1 MNRTRKG
8 KSQRLLAIFLCLAAL
23 IGVMPA
29 GTALAWSGTAGQQTT
44 STFGDYLEGYDGH
57 GYSSAKGYVTMT
69 YHGDGTTSYEE
80 HSGGV
85 ARRSYGMF
93 NEAGEFRRVYCI
105 EAGVEY
111 IRNQSYTSQS
121 GTENGYFNR
130 LPETARRGIQLAAL
144 YGYAPGKSLPI
155 AGITEDDFWLGTQFV
170 IWEYQQQLRTDAGN
184 RRDNGPVA
192 ADTFYNQL
200 TGRPAELAYN
210 WILQQI
216 ARHEKA
222 PSFANGSTHELKY
235 NPSTKLY
242 SLTLTDANNSG
253 AELEAVSGTE
263 GVTVTRSGNAY
274 TFTSTKM
281 LQNPITITYRR
292 NVPITDTCLIWGN
305 PTYQTM
311 MTGAGDP
318 ITFDVK
324 IKTETFG
331 TVKIVKASEDGQ
343 VSGISFRITGN
354 GVDQMITTGSNGQIA
369 QQLLPGQYTVTEQ
382 TPDKYVQPASQTVT
396 VESGQTSTLY
406 FSNILKKFRVEVKK
420 QDSETGS
427 AQGAGTLAG
436 AVYGIYHNGELM
448 DSYTTD
454 AAGEFTTRYYP
465 CGEDWTLREIS
476 PSEGYLLDETVYPV
490 GSEPGNYTV
499 EFNTA
504 KNNVTEQ
511 VIKGKIRLV
520 KHIDAPDTDLP
531 PEEAGSGSGNEGMIE
546 QPEEGAVFEVHLASA
561 GSYEQAK
568 DRERARITTDSDG
581 FAETPLLPYGIYRV
595 RQLSGMEGQAL
606 IPNFTVTISEQDRT
620 YSFILN
626 NSTIT
631 SKIRVEKRDVET
643 DELIPAEASF
653 QIYKPD
659 GTLLVQHMDYP
670 TPVDISTFTT
680 TSDGWLM
687 LPQPL
692 DYGAGYRLV
701 EVESPYG
708 YVLSK
713 EPVSFDVT
721 GEQDVVTVEYHN
733 APQKG
738 VIQIEKTGEVLTS
751 VQENDGL
758 YLPVYEARPL
768 EGAVYDVIADED
780 IVVGGDIKAKKGDVV
795 DTVTTGE
802 KDGKS
807 NPLYLGRYQIVERQA
822 PEGMTIH
829 PEPQEVELRYGGQEI
844 ELVETTAAFYNERQK
859 VRIDFV
865 KTLEQDKTFHLGMNG
880 EILLV
885 QFGLYAADDIVA
897 ADGSRIPKDGLIATA
912 SPKEDGTGTFAVD
925 LPFGNFYARE
935 IAVDGHYLVS
945 DQTYPIVFAYEGQDI
960 QTVPISLNDGQP
972 IANDLLRGKIEGSK
986 TDEDGQ
992 PVKGALIGLFDEDAE
1007 EFTEETAILTVI
1019 SGQDGSFAFAHI
1031 PQGHFVCR
1039 EITPAEGFVGSEE
1052 AHHIYNVAD
1061 GQVTQVHI
1069 ENRHIT
1075 GTVQVRKTD
1084 ADYPDALL
1092 SGAVFEIYRDENG
1105 DGVLDAGDMLMGEM
1119 QEVDAGIYE
1128 MTGLRYHR
1136 YLLVEKQSP
1145 AHFLRDEAV
1154 YPFAITTDGEIVV
1167 VENEAGRG
1175 FINRAQTGSLV
1186 ITKTADDGKKEGFRF
1201 TVTGEDFMG
1210 NSFTATYETDANG
1223 KINVELRPG
1232 KYTVSEEAGEHT
1244 KSYDLPDSQEVEIKA
1259 DKTAELAFYRHDEE
1273 IPATD
1278 QKRGTKGNR
1287 AAGQADIKAA
1297 IQKGRGTEQYRDY
1310 GQEHRQLF
1318 PHCQEIQGGFCPQAF
1333 QERPDKILCVF
1344 QGARSGRYHCGVYGV
1359 HG

>member
-1 MNRTRKG
+1 MKRLLRG
-8 KSQRLLAIFLCLAAL
+8 KSRRLLAVFLCLATL
-23 IGVMPA
+23 IGVVPA
-29 GTALAWSGTAGQQTT
+29 GTAMAWSGTVGQQTT
-44 STFGDYLEGYDGH
+44 STFGDYLEGYDGKSYYTAQH
-57 GYSSAKGYVTMT
+57 YVTMT
-69 YHGDGTTSYEE
+69 YHEDGTTSYEE
-80 HSGGV
+80 HSSGV
-85 ARRSYGMF
+85 ARKSYGML

-105 EAGVEY
+105 EAGVDY
-111 IRNQSYTSQS
+111 IRDQSYTSQS
-121 GTENGYFNR
+121 GTDNGYFNR

-155 AGITEDDFWLGTQFV
+155 DGITEDDFWLGTQLV
-170 IWEYQQQLRTDAGN
+170 IWEYQQQLRSDAGSLHN
-184 RRDNGPVA
+184 NGPIA
-192 ADTFYNQL
+192 ADTFARQIA
-200 TGRPAELAYN
+200 GRPAELAYR
-210 WILQQI
+210 WVLEQI
-216 ARHEKA
+216 AQHETV
-222 PSFANGSTHELKY
+222 PSFANGSVHELKY

-253 AELEAVSGTE
+253 AELAAVSGTE
-263 GVTVTRSGNAY
+263 GVTVTRNGNAY

-281 LQNPITITYRR
+281 LQDPITITYRR
-292 NVPITDTCLIWGN
+292 NVPVGDAILIWGN

-324 IKTETFG
+324 IKTETYG
-331 TVKIVKASEDGQ
+331 TAKIVKASEDGQ

-354 GVDQMITTGSNGQIA
+354 GVDQTITTGSNGQIA
-369 QQLLPGQYTVTEQ
+369 RQLLPGQYTVTEQ

-396 VESGQTSTLY
+396 VESGQTATLY
-406 FSNILKKFRVEVKK
+406 FSNVLKKFRVEVHK
-420 QDSETGS
+420 QDGETGS
-427 AQGAGTLAG
+427 AQGDGTLAG
-436 AVYGIYHNGELM
+436 AVYGIYHNGELA

-454 AAGEFTTRYYP
+454 ASGDFTTRYYP
-465 CGEDWTLREIS
+465 CGEGWTLREIS

-490 GSEPGNYTV
+490 GGEPGNYTV
-499 EFNTA
+499 ELNTA
-504 KNNVTEQ
+504 KNHVTEQ

-520 KHIDAPDTDLP
+520 KHIDAPDADLP

-546 QPEEGAVFEVHLASA
+546 QPEEGAVFEVYLASA

-568 DRERARITTDSDG
+568 DGERARITTDSDG
-581 FAETPLLPYGIYRV
+581 FAETPLLPYGTYRV

-606 IPNFTVTISEQDRT
+606 VPDFTVTISEQDRT

-631 SKIRVEKRDVET
+631 SKIRVEKRDAET
-643 DELIPAEASF
+643 GELIPAEASF

-670 TPVDISTFTT
+670 APVDISTFTT

-713 EPVSFDVT
+713 EQVSFDVT
-721 GEQDVVTVEYHN
+721 GETDTVTVVCSN
-733 APQKG
+733 VPQKG
-738 VIQIEKTGEVLTS
+738 VIQIGKTGEVLTS

-768 EGAVYDVIADED
+768 EGAVYDVIAAED
-780 IVVGGDIKAKKGDVV
+780 IVVGGDIKAEKGDVV

-802 KDGKS
+802 NGGRSK
-807 NPLYLGRYQIVERQA
+807 PLYLGRYQIVERQA
-822 PEGMTIH
+822 PDGMTINS
-829 PEPQEVELRYGGQEI
+829 EPQEVELRYGGQEI
-844 ELVETTAAFYNERQK
+844 ELVETAAAFYNERQK
-859 VRIDFV
+859 VRIEYA
-865 KTLEQDKTFHLGMNG
+865 KTLEQDETFHLGMND
-880 EILLV
+880 EILSV
-885 QFGLYAADDIVA
+885 QFGLYAADEIVA
-897 ADGSRIPKDGLIATA
+897 ASRIPKDGLIATA
-912 SPKEDGTGTFAVD
+912 SPKEDGSGTFAAD

-935 IAVDGHYLVS
+935 IAADGHYLVS
-945 DQTYPIVFAYEGQDI
+945 DQTYPIAFAYEGQDI
-960 QTVPISLNDGQP
+960 PTVHISLNDGQP

-992 PVKGALIGLFDEDAE
+992 PVKGALIGLFDEDTE
-1007 EFTEETAILTVI
+1007 EFTEETAILTVKT
-1019 SGQDGSFAFAHI
+1019 GQDGSFVFEHI
-1031 PQGHFVCR
+1031 PQGHFICR

-1105 DGVLDAGDMLMGEM
+1105 DGVLDAGDTLMGEM

-1145 AHFLRDEAV
+1145 AHFLRDEVV

-1167 VENEAGRG
+1167 VENEAGQG
-1175 FINRAQTGSLV
+1175 FTNRAQTGNLV
-1186 ITKTADDGKKEGFRF
+1186 ITKTTDDGKKEGFRF
-1201 TVTGEDFMG
+1201 TVTGEDVLG
-1210 NSFTATYETDANG
+1210 NAFCETYATDAEG
-1223 KINVELRPG
+1223 RIGVTLRPG
-1232 KYTVSEEAGEHT
+1232 KYTVSEEAGDNT
-1244 KSYDLPDSQEVEIKA
+1244 QNYVLPDSQEVEIKA
-1259 DKTAELAFYRHDEE
+1259 GETAELMFHNSLRSFDLPKTGDTGNPLLWLGLALMSGG
-1273 IPATD
+1273 IALLLVWKKAG
-1278 QKRGTKGNR
+1278 KR
-1287 AAGQADIKAA
+1287 QP
-1297 IQKGRGTEQYRDY
+1297 RG
-1310 GQEHRQLF
+1310 
-1318 PHCQEIQGGFCPQAF
+1318 
-1333 QERPDKILCVF
+1333 
-1344 QGARSGRYHCGVYGV
+1344 
-1359 HG
+1359 